1 MTLSKSVLK
10 NDRLALARLLTQVE
24 NDTPDGRAALAEL
37 FPHTGKAHLLGVT
50 GAPGTG
56 KSSLVNQLALHFRGE
71 GKRVAI
77 LAVDPSS
84 PFTGGA
90 VLGDR
95 VRMRDLAGDAGVFI
109 RSMAT
114 RGSLGGLAQAT
125 AAMAQVFDAAG
136 FDVVIIETVGAGQSE
151 VDIARLAHTTIVVE
165 APGMGDDIQAIKAGI
180 LEIADVLVV
189 NKADRPGVENTERA
203 LRSMLELAHPTRRV
217 FLHHGRVETLHC
229 NVSTGNVSTGN
240 VSTGNVSTGN
250 VSTGNVS
257 TGNVSTGNV
266 STGNVSTGNVSTG
279 NVSTGNVST
288 GNVSTGNVSTGN
300 VSTGNVSTGNVSTGN
315 VSTGNVSTTTTE
327 TKMWIPPIQR
337 TVATEGTGIAELAA
351 AIAKHA
357 EHLRL
362 SGDWAVR
369 ERARLESEMEALL
382 LEALL
387 ARFRAEVPNGN
398 FESALQKV
406 YERSLSP
413 WEAAQ
418 MLVNG
423 RRK

>member
-217 FLHHGRVETLHC
+217 FLHHGRVETLQC
-229 NVSTGNVSTGN
+229 
-240 VSTGNVSTGN
+240 
-250 VSTGNVS
+250 
-257 TGNVSTGNV
+257 
-266 STGNVSTGNVSTG
+266 
-279 NVSTGNVST
+279 
-288 GNVSTGNVSTGN
+288 N

-369 ERARLESEMEALL
+369 ERARLGSEMEALL